1 MKSEKYKQCVI
12 IVAIGVVSLVVFAVI
27 SGYFA
32 LSIVAVIG
40 GMVVLSFCK
49 TRMSEVIIDERS
61 YKIAEQASRRTLQ
74 VFAII
79 SGVIGILLVLISQY
93 GYPEV
98 KQVGITLAYS
108 ACTLLLLYSL
118 FYRYYTKKFGE

>member
-1 MKSEKYKQCVI
+1 MNYEKYKRCVL
-12 IVAIGVVSLVVFAVI
+12 IVAIGVVSLVALAVI

-32 LSIVAVIG
+32 LSVVAVIG
-40 GMVVLSFCK
+40 GMIVLYFCK
-49 TRMSEVIIDERS
+49 TRMYEVIIDERS

-74 VFAII
+74 VFSII
-79 SGVIGILLVLISQY
+79 SGVIGIFLVLMSQY

-98 KQVGITLAYS
+98 KQVGLTLAYS